1 MTTKKDLGAFYS
13 TNIKELFN
21 IVYEDFIKQYD
32 KSKII
37 YEPCCGNGDI
47 INYLINNDFLNID
60 ISNIKYYD
68 IINQS
73 YKNVI
78 IQDTIINPLDY
89 NNSYI
94 ITNPPFLAKNKM
106 IKEMK
111 DKYKDLK
118 NCNDLF
124 ELYILQLLNCECLG
138 GILILPSNFLFS
150 YSNKLRQQ
158 FIKKY
163 EIKTLKIYEKQIFKD
178 TTSSVIV
185 FDFFLRSN
193 NNFNIN
199 AYLLSKD
206 KTENFII
213 ELSQNNNFSYGEEI
227 YKEKYKSELNIIRFT
242 DEKLIKDDYYLSNIE
257 IKTLDPKIK
266 AEFIKSPKIN
276 KLSDRSK
283 INFVINYKLKENE
296 ELYVIKKFNKTLNKY
311 RIKYHSLFMSS
322 YREFNRKRLNFD
334 LIYIMLKNIIN
345 EIIFIFN
352 GDEIN
357 NRIIKKLCQISN
369 YSSFNQIYKY
379 LNDVLSQINI
389 NHFLNYYDN
398 ENYIIKYKNYYENN
412 IFLAQ
417 TYKTF
422 EEFKAYIFKHIEDP
436 IIQSIFIKKVS
447 RQSIHEIIQIFLIEQ
462 QLKIRFKTHIKD
474 KLNKTKTFDGV
485 NHKNKIYLC
494 CKYIKDCGGSQ
505 DNQIN
510 DLLMFNKYSY
520 ETDYLIYLIVFGDY
534 GINKLKSINPK
545 LNKNVKI
552 IYLE

>member
-1 MTTKKDLGAFYS
+1 MTTKKELGAFYS

-47 INYLINNDFLNID
+47 INYLLNNEFLNID

-106 IKEMK
+106 NKEMK

-118 NCNDLF
+118 ICNDLF
-124 ELYILQLLNCECLG
+124 ELYILQLLNCECSGDLLNLLGSINQPGLLGSG

-163 EIKTLKIYEKQIFKD
+163 EIKTLKIYEKQIFND

-185 FDFFLRSN
+185 FDFFLRNN

-199 AYLLSKD
+199 TYLLSKD

-227 YKEKYKSELNIIRFT
+227 YKEKYKSDLNIIRFT
-242 DEKLIKDDYYLSNIE
+242 DEKLIKDGYYLSNIE
-257 IKTLDPKIK
+257 IKTLDPK
-266 AEFIKSPKIN
+266 
-276 KLSDRSK
+276 
-283 INFVINYKLKENE
+283 
-296 ELYVIKKFNKTLNKY
+296 
-311 RIKYHSLFMSS
+311 LFMSES
-322 YREFNRKRLNFD
+322 E
-334 LIYIMLKNIIN
+334 
-345 EIIFIFN
+345 
-352 GDEIN
+352 
-357 NRIIKKLCQISN
+357 
-369 YSSFNQIYKY
+369 
-379 LNDVLSQINI
+379 
-389 NHFLNYYDN
+389 
-398 ENYIIKYKNYYENN
+398 
-412 IFLAQ
+412 
-417 TYKTF
+417 
-422 EEFKAYIFKHIEDP
+422 
-436 IIQSIFIKKVS
+436 
-447 RQSIHEIIQIFLIEQ
+447 
-462 QLKIRFKTHIKD
+462 
-474 KLNKTKTFDGV
+474 
-485 NHKNKIYLC
+485 
-494 CKYIKDCGGSQ
+494 
-505 DNQIN
+505 
-510 DLLMFNKYSY
+510 
-520 ETDYLIYLIVFGDY
+520 
-534 GINKLKSINPK
+534 
-545 LNKNVKI
+545 
-552 IYLE
+552 